1 MLIKRATDIPSSE
14 ITSED
19 VYRNRRDFIKAAT
32 ATLGAAAVGSIMPAT
47 ASAAGKYDTTEKQT
61 PLANVTSYN
70 NYYEFGT
77 DNGDPGVNA
86 IGFPLRPW
94 TIAVSG
100 MVKKPATYALDDLL
114 KGITMEDRI
123 YRMRCVERWSM
134 VIPWRGFPLATL
146 ISKLEPLP
154 SAKFIKFQTLLAPDK
169 MPEQRRPILHWPYTE
184 GLRMDEAMN
193 ELTLLAIGVY
203 GKEGPA
209 QNGAPIRLITPW
221 KYGFKGVKAI
231 AKIEFTDKMPVSA
244 WMEAAPNEYGFYA
257 IVNPNVDHSRWSHAQ
272 EKRLTGGIFVKLR
285 PIDTQMFNGYTKYVE
300 SMYSGLDLRRNF

>member
-1 MLIKRATDIPSSE
+1 MLIKKATDIPSSE
-14 ITSED
+14 ITSEY
-19 VYRNRRDFIKAAT
+19 VYRNRRQFLQGAA
-32 ATLGAAAVGSIMPAT
+32 ATLGAIGMGALIPTPGL
-47 ASAAGKYDTTEKQT
+47 ASSKYDTDEART
-61 PLANVTSYN
+61 PEQEVTSYN

-77 DNGDPGVNA
+77 GKDDPVANA
-86 IGFPLRPW
+86 KGFKLRPW
-94 TIAVSG
+94 TVTVSG

-146 ISKLEPLP
+146 INKLEPLP
-154 SAKFIKFQTLLAPDK
+154 SARFIKMQTLYSPER

-209 QNGAPIRLITPW
+209 QNGAPLRLITPW

-231 AKIEFTDKMPVSA
+231 VKIEFTDKMPLTA
-244 WMEAAPNEYGFYA
+244 WNEEAPHEYGFYA
-257 IVNPNVDHSRWSHAQ
+257 NVNPLVDHPRWSQAT
-272 EKRLTGGIFVKLR
+272 EARLTGGLFDQLR
-285 PIDTQMFNGYTKYVE
+285 PIKTRLFNGYEQYVQKL
-300 SMYSGLDLRRNF
+300 YSGMDLRVNF